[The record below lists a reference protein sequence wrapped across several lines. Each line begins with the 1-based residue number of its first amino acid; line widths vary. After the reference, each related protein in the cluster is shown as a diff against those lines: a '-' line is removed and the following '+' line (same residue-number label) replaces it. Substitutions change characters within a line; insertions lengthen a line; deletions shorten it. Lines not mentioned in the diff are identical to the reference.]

1 VYFLLIG
8 IGVVNIIPVIAFFP
22 YKKSGNPFATFPLM
36 NKAKTQNDTMVRVA
50 QLTKLMDKQF
60 SIPGTNFRFGLDGLL
75 GLIPGLGDIS
85 GFAVSCYL
93 ITLMAKNG
101 ASGYVMA
108 RMVLNVLI
116 DAIIGSIPFVGDL
129 FDFAFKANSR
139 NLRLMQEHFVEGR
152 HRGGAWK
159 VIVPMVIILFLI
171 MTGTIWLG
179 WKLVNSLF

>member
-1 VYFLLIG
+1 M
-8 IGVVNIIPVIAFFP
+8 
-22 YKKSGNPFATFPLM
+22 K
-36 NKAKTQNDTMVRVA
+36 RVA
-50 QLTKLMDKQF
+50 ELTRLMDKQF
-60 SIPGTNFRFGLDGLL
+60 TIPGTNFQFGLDGLI
-75 GLIPGLGDIS
+75 GLIPGVGDVS
-85 GFAVSCYL
+85 TFAVSCYL

-116 DAIIGSIPFVGDL
+116 DAIIGSIPFIGDL

-159 VIVPMVIILFLI
+159 VVVPIVIILLLI
-171 MTGTIWLG
+171 MIGAIWLA
-179 WKLVNSLF
+179 WKAVSSLF